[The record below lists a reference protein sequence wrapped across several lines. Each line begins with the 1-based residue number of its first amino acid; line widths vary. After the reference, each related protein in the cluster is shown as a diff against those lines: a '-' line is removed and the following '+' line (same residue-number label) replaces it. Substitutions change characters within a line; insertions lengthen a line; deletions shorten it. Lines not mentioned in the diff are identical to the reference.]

1 MPVAGLSTDPL
12 PEPPSMD
19 STAEPLLMGTLS
31 DLVRVNLAMVRT
43 LAELNHKVDL
53 MLTLATRDESQ
64 KASQAAALGAGDYN

>member
-1 MPVAGLSTDPL
+1 
-12 PEPPSMD
+12 MD

-43 LAELNHKVDL
+43 LAELNQKVDL

-64 KASQAAALGAGDYN
+64 KAASMAADYN